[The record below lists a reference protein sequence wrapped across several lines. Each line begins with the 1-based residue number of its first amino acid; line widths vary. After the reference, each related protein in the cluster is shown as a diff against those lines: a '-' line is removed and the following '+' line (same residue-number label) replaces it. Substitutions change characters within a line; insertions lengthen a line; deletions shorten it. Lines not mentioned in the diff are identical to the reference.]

1 MKIRVLSDLHNDA
14 DYAKAALSLFK
25 KERFDKLYLLGDL
38 LYDVIDVFNPL
49 HDKILAVRGN
59 CDSYEEIDFAR
70 FDRPLINRDYQ
81 LKKSIV
87 LTHGHF
93 YNPTN
98 YTAPYDIRLV
108 GHSHQSFITK
118 DKRERI
124 VANPGSLA
132 QPRDGIHSY
141 RIRDDK
147 GRRIR
152 DFDSS
157 SVVDSLDF

>member
-1 MKIRVLSDLHNDA
+1 MKIRVLSDLHSNES
-14 DYAKAALSLFK
+14 YAKAALDLFK
-25 KERFDKLYLLGDL
+25 REHFDKLYLLGDL
-38 LYDVIDVFNPL
+38 LYDVIDVLNPL

-81 LKKSIV
+81 FKKSIV

-93 YNPTN
+93 YSPHN

-108 GHSHQSFITK
+108 GHSHIGFITK
-118 DKRERI
+118 DNRGRI
-124 VANPGSLA
+124 IGNPGSLA
-132 QPRDGIHSY
+132 EPRDGIHSY

-147 GRRIR
+147 GRRIV

-157 SVVDSLDF
+157 SLVQSLDF